1 MTTMNLNPYSI
12 YDFVLVNYLE
22 PQDLIQWEGEAY
34 EVLKVTALDEG
45 YLINSLDSLDD
56 EVELIIPDDTIIPLL
71 MEE

>member
-12 YDFVLVNYLE
+12 FDFVMVNYLE
-22 PQDLIQWEGEAY
+22 PQDLIQWKGEAY
-34 EVLKVTALDEG
+34 EVIKLTALEEG

-56 EVELIIPDDTIIPLL
+56 EVELFIPDDTIIPLL